1 MEDFASKLV
10 TLRKN
15 AGLTQM
21 QLSAL
26 SGLSQSNINTWERG
40 RSMPLPDGLIALAD
54 ALNCTIDYLL
64 GRESEDGIITIK
76 NEYEKSE
83 LEKIN
88 EQLDIVHKSILLG
101 YETALLQEQKRL
113 A

>member
-88 EQLDIVHKSILLG
+88 EQLDSVHKAILLG
-101 YETALLQEQKRL
+101 YATALLQEQRRL

>member
-88 EQLDIVHKSILLG
+88 EQLDSVHKSILLG
-101 YETALLQEQKRL
+101 YATALLQEQKRL